1 MIKKYYTLLI
11 ASDTNHIN
19 KSIRLSRLSM
29 IILFVIITSILILAF
44 LGFSYY
50 LNLNS
55 DKRIIEFKETKAFKN
70 NIIDIVSSQK
80 FSEKTDS
87 LILRNIKGIINKG
100 GPALSITPPINGFI
114 TQGIDTLNSHN
125 GIDIISYKGDKIKS
139 ALDGIVIFS
148 GDNRD
153 LGNLLIISHSY
164 NYFTLY
170 GHCDSIFV
178 KQREIVRKGQMI
190 ATVGESG
197 ETTAP
202 HLHFEIWHNNQI
214 IDPRDII
221 QKYGDLDVSAE

>member
-80 FSEKTDS
+80 FSEKSDS

>member
-80 FSEKTDS
+80 FSEKSDS

-178 KQREIVRKGQMI
+178 EQREIVRKGQMI

>member
-1 MIKKYYTLLI
+1 
-11 ASDTNHIN
+11 
-19 KSIRLSRLSM
+19 M

-114 TQGIDTLNSHN
+114 T
-125 GIDIISYKGDKIKS
+125 
-139 ALDGIVIFS
+139 
-148 GDNRD
+148 
-153 LGNLLIISHSY
+153 
-164 NYFTLY
+164 
-170 GHCDSIFV
+170 
-178 KQREIVRKGQMI
+178 
-190 ATVGESG
+190 
-197 ETTAP
+197 
-202 HLHFEIWHNNQI
+202 
-214 IDPRDII
+214 
-221 QKYGDLDVSAE
+221 

>member
-1 MIKKYYTLLI
+1 
-11 ASDTNHIN
+11 
-19 KSIRLSRLSM
+19 M
-29 IILFVIITSILILAF
+29 IILFVIIATILLLAF

-55 DKRIIEFKETKAFKN
+55 DKRIIEFKEAKTFKN
-70 NIIDIVSSQK
+70 NIVDIVSSQK
-80 FSEKTDS
+80 FSDKSDS
-87 LILRNIKGIINKG
+87 LIVRNIKGIINKG
-100 GPALSITPPINGFI
+100 GPALSIIPPINGFI

-148 GDNRD
+148 GNNRD

-178 KQREIVRKGQMI
+178 KQREIVKKGQMI

>member
-19 KSIRLSRLSM
+19 KSIKLSRTSM
-29 IILFVIITSILILAF
+29 IILFAMMISILLLAF

-55 DKRIIEFKETKAFKN
+55 DKRIIEFKEVKVFKN
-70 NIIDIVSSQK
+70 SIIDIVSTQK
-80 FSEKTDS
+80 FSEKSDS
-87 LILRNIKGIINKG
+87 LILRNIKEIINKG
-100 GPALSITPPINGFI
+100 GPSLSMIPPINGFI
-114 TQGIDTLNSHN
+114 TQGIDILNNHN
-125 GIDIISYKGDKIKS
+125 GIDIISYKGDEIKS

-148 GDNRD
+148 GNNSD

-164 NYFTLY
+164 NYFTVY

-178 KQREIVRKGQMI
+178 KQREIVKKGQMI

-214 IDPRDII
+214 IDPREII
-221 QKYGDLDVSAE
+221 QKYGDLDVSSE

>member
-11 ASDTNHIN
+11 ASETDHIN
-19 KSIRLSRLSM
+19 KSIKLSRASM
-29 IILFVIITSILILAF
+29 ITLLVIIISILSFSF
-44 LGFSYY
+44 LGFSHY

-55 DKRIIEFKETKAFKN
+55 DKRIIEFKGMKTFKN
-70 NIIDIVSSQK
+70 NIVDIISTQK
-80 FSEKTDS
+80 FSGKSDS

-100 GPALSITPPINGFI
+100 GPPLSMIPPINGFI

-125 GIDIISYKGDKIKS
+125 GIDIISYKGDNIKS
-139 ALDGIVIFS
+139 ALDGVVVFS
-148 GDNRD
+148 GENSD

-178 KQREIVRKGQMI
+178 KQREIVEKGEII

-197 ETTAP
+197 VTTAP
-202 HLHFEIWHNNQI
+202 HLHFEVWYNNQI

-221 QKYGDLDVSAE
+221 QKYGDLDVSTE